1 MKDLKTYSEDL
12 NDKLRNEQPFGT
24 FNRDIT
30 HAAVITRAGFQYASS
45 KVRLL
50 SHKLDSALYSTSL
63 LKDHVSPFLDKE
75 GASLHILV
83 ETDALDNHP
92 IWDFIQDGGYD
103 DEQLT
108 IKRVPSDLVER
119 YKFNYLVVDD
129 FGFRFEEDRE
139 EYAAVASFHE
149 GDSKAMIESLI
160 SFFDDLE
167 ERSSDARVV
176 G

>member
-1 MKDLKTYSEDL
+1 MKDLKAYSEDL

-50 SHKLDSALYSTSL
+50 SHKLDSALYDTSL
-63 LKDHVSPFLDKE
+63 LKDHAIPFLDKE

-83 ETDALDNHP
+83 ETDVPNNHP
-92 IWDFIQDGGYD
+92 IWDFIQNGGYS
-103 DEQLT
+103 DEKLT
-108 IKRVPSDLVER
+108 IKRIPSGLVDR

-129 FGFRFEEDRE
+129 FGFRFERNRE

-149 GDSKAMIESLI
+149 RDSKAMIEGLV

-167 ERSSDARVV
+167 ERSSDIRR
-176 G
+176 

>member
-1 MKDLKTYSEDL
+1 MKDLKAYSEDL
-12 NDKLRNEQPFGT
+12 DDKLRNEQPFGT

-30 HAAVITRAGFQYASS
+30 HAAVITRAGFQYANS

-50 SHKLDSALYSTSL
+50 SHKLDSTLYGTSFL
-63 LKDHVSPFLDKE
+63 NDHVTPFLDKE

-83 ETDALDNHP
+83 ETDVPNNHP
-92 IWDFIQDGGYD
+92 IWDFVENGGYS

-108 IKRVPSDLVER
+108 IKRVPSDLVEQ

-129 FGFRFEEDRE
+129 FGFRFERDRE

-149 GDSKAMIESLI
+149 RDSETMVESLI

-167 ERSSDARVV
+167 ERSSDIR
-176 G
+176 